1 MNTLTFVTNYPM
13 AVARIAAGMLQW
25 KNLDADDREGLS
37 YDIQQ
42 LVEQRKA
49 LDVDAPELID
59 INVIQADKT
68 LNEWVQELNRIKDPN
83 EDKPVLYF
91 P

>member
-1 MNTLTFVTNYPM
+1 MNALKFITYYPL

-25 KNLDADDREGLS
+25 ENIEADDREALS

-42 LVEQRKA
+42 LVEQRRA

-59 INVIQADKT
+59 INVVQADKT
-68 LNEWVQELNRIKDPN
+68 LNEWVQELNRIKDH
-83 EDKPVLYF
+83 EDTIRP
-91 P
+91 

>member
-1 MNTLTFVTNYPM
+1 M